1 MKGFFRWF
9 RSGARMKRWIFLILV
24 GMLIAFYGVAKIL
37 EGEGD
42 GRLDFAPLA
51 QYVIYFVVGF
61 IFVILGMIH
70 MQKRTLEMFVQETD
84 ERVDDD
90 AKVNSLIYNKKI
102 YNQGPKIV
110 AIGGGTGLNSVLRGL
125 KNYTD
130 NITAIVTVSD
140 YGEIVPESRRI
151 LQTMPLDDIKESI
164 VALAKN
170 EEEVEKYMNYQ
181 FEERSLKDLSLGDIS
196 LLGMKNYIGDFT
208 KSIARTNEVFNI
220 TGKVLPVTFEPIQI
234 CAELE
239 DGSVI
244 ESRDKIPE
252 AVSSKTTK
260 ISRIFINPT
269 NCKVASGVLDAIRQ
283 ADAIVIGP
291 GSLYTNVI
299 PNLLVKGVAKAIK
312 ESKAFKVYV
321 SNLMTEPGQTDA
333 YTLSDH
339 IKAIIDHA
347 GKNIIEYCIYDT
359 GELVPEYIR
368 KYNMQGQDLVEI
380 DSAKT
385 KTLGVNLMQR
395 EISYIQDT
403 YIRHNPDA
411 IAASIIQLICDD
423 LKFRDMQNDT
433 KYVLLNDRLKTA
445 KKSLKET
452 DTSFRKEKRRPEKGE
467 SKYFQKYKDRIEAM
481 QEAEIRMKVKNGMS
495 FEEAQNSV
503 IKKYIEKENEK
514 AEIARKTAENKKKGS
529 KSKSSSSSS
538 RSKNGTN
545 AKKTTNSKNTK
556 TTSKAT
562 NGKTTSRSKSKKDD
576 NDFIDLA
583 SKLLTPKGR
592 SKNRHKQGKRLKTS
606 KH

>member
-1 MKGFFRWF
+1 
-9 RSGARMKRWIFLILV
+9 MKRWIFLILV

-37 EGEGD
+37 EGEGN

-51 QYVIYFVVGF
+51 QYVLYFVVGF
-61 IFVILGMIH
+61 VFVILGMVH
-70 MQKRTLEMFVQETD
+70 MQKRTLELFVQETD
-84 ERVDDD
+84 ERVDEDT
-90 AKVNSLIYNKKI
+90 KVNSLIYNKKI
-102 YNQGPKIV
+102 YDQGPKIV
-110 AIGGGTGLNSVLRGL
+110 AIGGGTGLNSVLKGL

-151 LQTMPLDDIKESI
+151 LQAMPLDDIKESI
-164 VALAKN
+164 IALAKN
-170 EEEVEKYMNYQ
+170 EEVVAQYMNYQ
-181 FEERSLKDLSLGDIS
+181 FTERSLKDLSLGDIS

-269 NCKVASGVLDAIRQ
+269 NCKVAPGVLEAIRE

-312 ESKAFKVYV
+312 DSKAFKVYV

-333 YTLSDH
+333 YTLSEH

-347 GKNIIEYCIYDT
+347 GKGILEYCIYDT

-385 KTLGVNLMQR
+385 KALGVNLMQR
-395 EISYIQDT
+395 EISYVQEGL
-403 YIRHNPDA
+403 IRHNPDA

-452 DTSFRKEKRRPEKGE
+452 DTSFRKEKRKPERGE
-467 SKYFQKYKDRIEAM
+467 SKYFQKYKDRLEAM

-495 FEEAQNSV
+495 FEEAQDSV
-503 IKKYIEKENEK
+503 IKKYIEKENDK
-514 AEIARKTAENKKKGS
+514 AEAARKAAESKKGS
-529 KSKSSSSSS
+529 NKGKSSSTN
-538 RSKNGTN
+538 SKGKAGNN
-545 AKKTTNSKNTK
+545 KKTTSNSKNTK
-556 TTSKAT
+556 TASKSNAKSTSK
-562 NGKTTSRSKSKKDD
+562 SKQKKDD

-583 SKLLTPKGR
+583 SKLLTRKGNN
-592 SKNRHKQGKRLKTS
+592 KNRHKQGKRLKTS